1 MQLDDL
7 KNAKYIALE
16 TFRKNGEGVI
26 TPVWVAGTNGKLYVW
41 TGANS
46 WKVKRI
52 KNDKLVR
59 LCESDARGNP
69 KSDWVEAHATVL
81 DKTQDEPALHKL
93 MQSKYGFQYRM
104 FGLMGRG
111 SDHVFLEISA
121 PLNSHSLGKVAST
134 G

>member
-1 MQLDDL
+1 MEKSKFQERIFLTLSDHTKENSLAQLMLKSPIGLSHKILECLFTNQLDDL

-26 TPVWVAGTNGKLYVW
+26 TPVWAAGANGKLYVW

-69 KSDWVEAHATVL
+69 KSDWV
-81 DKTQDEPALHKL
+81 
-93 MQSKYGFQYRM
+93 QSETFHG
-104 FGLMGRG
+104 
-111 SDHVFLEISA
+111 
-121 PLNSHSLGKVAST
+121 
-134 G
+134 